1 MSAQVKEAGSQ
12 REEVWRGTP
21 KWRASPSVEKVLA
34 RLEAE
39 RRRLVGE
46 VRASS
51 PRVIGLMRGLLTEMA
66 AWLDGG

>member
-1 MSAQVKEAGSQ
+1 M
-12 REEVWRGTP
+12 
-21 KWRASPSVEKVLA
+21 EKVLA

-51 PRVIGLMRGLLTEMA
+51 PRVIGLLRGLLPEMA

>member
-1 MSAQVKEAGSQ
+1 M
-12 REEVWRGTP
+12 WRGTP
-21 KWRASPSVEKVLA
+21 KWRASPSAAKVLA

-51 PRVIGLMRGLLTEMA
+51 PRVIGLLRGLLPEMA